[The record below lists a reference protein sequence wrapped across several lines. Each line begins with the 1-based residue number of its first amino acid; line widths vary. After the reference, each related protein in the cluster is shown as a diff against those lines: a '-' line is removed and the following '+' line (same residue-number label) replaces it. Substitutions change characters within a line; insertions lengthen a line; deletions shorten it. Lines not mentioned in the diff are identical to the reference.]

1 MENLTQRQ
9 YIFGALFVFANKL
22 QLIGDRLDPNI
33 TMKQWLLVAVLSQ
46 FGEKAPTISEL
57 AAFMGC
63 SRQNVKKLEGRLSEK
78 GLLQLQKDQ
87 KDSRQT
93 RLRLTGACK
102 DYFAA
107 RAGREEEWLSQVFS
121 GIGQAQ
127 MDGLYQGMKQLE
139 KNIGRMEEQL

>member
-57 AAFMGC
+57 AAFM
-63 SRQNVKKLEGRLSEK
+63 
-78 GLLQLQKDQ
+78 LQKDQ

-139 KNIGRMEEQL
+139 QNIGRMEEQL

>member
-9 YIFGALFVFANKL
+9 YIFGAFFVFANKL

-63 SRQNVKKLEGRLSEK
+63 SRQNVRKLAGRLSEK
-78 GLLQLQKDQ
+78 GFLQLQKDP

-107 RAGREEEWLSQVFS
+107 RAGREEEWLSQVFD

-127 MDGLYQGMKQLE
+127 LDGLYQGMKQFE
-139 KNIGRMEEQL
+139 QNIGRMEEQL

>member
-9 YIFGALFVFANKL
+9 YIFGAFFVFANKL

-33 TMKQWLLVAVLSQ
+33 TMKQWFLVAMLSQ

-57 AAFMGC
+57 AAFIGC
-63 SRQNVKKLEGRLSEK
+63 SRQNVKKLAGRLSEK
-78 GLLQLQKDQ
+78 GFLQLQKDP

-107 RAGREEEWLSQVFS
+107 RAGREEEWLSQVFD

-127 MDGLYQGMKQLE
+127 LDGLYQGMKRVEQ
-139 KNIGRMEEQL
+139 NIGRMEEQL

>member
-1 MENLTQRQ
+1 M
-9 YIFGALFVFANKL
+9 
-22 QLIGDRLDPNI
+22 
-33 TMKQWLLVAVLSQ
+33 
-46 FGEKAPTISEL
+46 
-57 AAFMGC
+57 
-63 SRQNVKKLEGRLSEK
+63 
-78 GLLQLQKDQ
+78 QLQKDQ

-93 RLRLTGACK
+93 RLRLTGAWK

-139 KNIGRMEEQL
+139 QNIGRMEEQL

>member
-63 SRQNVKKLEGRLSEK
+63 SRQNVKKLAGRLSEK

-107 RAGREEEWLSQVFS
+107 RAGREEEWISQVFS

-139 KNIGRMEEQL
+139 QNIGRMEEQL

>member
-63 SRQNVKKLEGRLSEK
+63 SRQNVKKLTGRLSEK

-139 KNIGRMEEQL
+139 QNIGRMEEQL

>member
-63 SRQNVKKLEGRLSEK
+63 SRQNVKKLAGRLSEK

-93 RLRLTGACK
+93 RLRLTGVCK

-139 KNIGRMEEQL
+139 QNIGRMEEQL

>member
-9 YIFGALFVFANKL
+9 YIFGAFFVFANKL

-33 TMKQWLLVAVLSQ
+33 TMKQWFLVAMLSQ

-57 AAFMGC
+57 AAFIGC
-63 SRQNVKKLEGRLSEK
+63 SRQNVKKLAGRLSEK
-78 GLLQLQKDQ
+78 GFLQLQKDS

-107 RAGREEEWLSQVFS
+107 RAGREEEWLSQVFD

-127 MDGLYQGMKQLE
+127 LDGLYQGMKRVEQ
-139 KNIGRMEEQL
+139 NIGLMEEQL

>member
-63 SRQNVKKLEGRLSEK
+63 SRQNVKKLAGRLSEK

-139 KNIGRMEEQL
+139 QNIGRMEEQL

>member
-9 YIFGALFVFANKL
+9 YIFGAFFVFANKL

-33 TMKQWLLVAVLSQ
+33 TMKQWFLVAMLSQ

-57 AAFMGC
+57 AAFIGC
-63 SRQNVKKLEGRLSEK
+63 SRQNVKKLAGRLSEK
-78 GLLQLQKDQ
+78 GFLQLQKDS

-107 RAGREEEWLSQVFS
+107 RAGREEEWLSQVFD

-127 MDGLYQGMKQLE
+127 LDGLYQGMKRVEQ
-139 KNIGRMEEQL
+139 NIGRMEEQL